1 MIPQTISAGFRR
13 SGIYPFN
20 SSAIMYAT
28 SNHQSS
34 KTSGLP
40 LSQNTTNEHLN
51 DCEPE
56 VEEAIHFTN
65 EQNQDQS
72 LSEVYEFS
80 REQEQLFQRRYKE
93 NRNIPDMLYL

>member
-1 MIPQTISAGFRR
+1 
-13 SGIYPFN
+13 
-20 SSAIMYAT
+20 MYAT

-34 KTSGLP
+34 KISGLP

>member
-13 SGIYPFN
+13 NGIYPFN
-20 SSAIMYAT
+20 PSAIMYAT

-34 KTSGLP
+34 ETSASSL
-40 LSQNTTNEHLN
+40 NTTNEHLN

-80 REQEQLFQRRYKE
+80 PEQV
-93 NRNIPDMLYL
+93 